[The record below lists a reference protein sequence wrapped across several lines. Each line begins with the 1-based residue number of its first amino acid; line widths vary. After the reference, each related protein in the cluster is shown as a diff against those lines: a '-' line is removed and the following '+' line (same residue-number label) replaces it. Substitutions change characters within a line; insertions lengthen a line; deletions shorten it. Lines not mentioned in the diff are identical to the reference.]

1 MLDVRVLAAASLIA
15 GAAPDPSASPLGE
28 WVQLI
33 NLPLSILILYGFAR
47 GWFITGKEH
56 QRVVEERDKERQE
69 RIEAQQALTEKAMP
83 TLQQNELTMGKMVD
97 AMERMEGRRRSG

>member
-1 MLDVRVLAAASLIA
+1 MIDLLAAADT
-15 GAAPDPSASPLGE
+15 GASPIGE

-56 QRVVEERDKERQE
+56 QRVVDERNEERKERIAAQEALTNKALPALQENERTMSDLVKAVE
-69 RIEAQQALTEKAMP
+69 RI
-83 TLQQNELTMGKMVD
+83 D
-97 AMERMEGRRRSG
+97 ARRARS

>member
-1 MLDVRVLAAASLIA
+1 MLTAVLAAGEVTGTSSPIA
-15 GAAPDPSASPLGE
+15 E

-56 QRVVEERDKERQE
+56 QRVVEERNAERAE
-69 RIEAQQALTEKAMP
+69 RIEAQKALTDKALPVLQENERTMSDLVKAVEKLEA
-83 TLQQNELTMGKMVD
+83 
-97 AMERMEGRRRSG
+97 RRRT